1 MNPQILFHCK
11 TIKVREHQQKTIIM
25 FSGFRFLKGWGTVKK
40 GNLVTKKSFSEIVKY
55 IMSF

>member
-1 MNPQILFHCK
+1 
-11 TIKVREHQQKTIIM
+11 M

-40 GNLVTKKSFSEIVKY
+40 GDLVTKKSFSEIVKY

>member
-1 MNPQILFHCK
+1 
-11 TIKVREHQQKTIIM
+11 M

-40 GNLVTKKSFSEIVKY
+40 GKLVTKKSFSEIVKY